1 MQADFR
7 IGTGY
12 DVHRLAEERTLWLG
26 GVQIPFAKGCVA
38 HSDGDVLLHA
48 VCDALLG
55 ALALGDIGGHFPD
68 NDAQYKNI
76 SSIILLKRVYDL
88 VIQKGFRLVNMDATI
103 LLQEPK
109 ITPYVVDMRNQ
120 IAQTLGVEIEAV
132 SIKAT
137 TTEGLGFIG
146 HGEGVAAQGVVMLR
160 HI

>member
-12 DVHRLAEERTLWLG
+12 DVHRLAEERALWLG

-55 ALALGDIGGHFPD
+55 ALALGDIGVHFPD
-68 NDAQYKNI
+68 TDAQYKNI
-76 SSIILLKRVYDL
+76 RSIILLKRVYNL
-88 VIQKGFRLVNMDATI
+88 VIDKGFRLVNMDATI

-120 IAQTLGVEIEAV
+120 IAQTLCVEIEAV

-146 HGEGVAAQGVVMLR
+146 QGEGVAAQAVVILK

>member
-1 MQADFR
+1 MQEDFR

-12 DVHRLAEERTLWLG
+12 DVHRLAEERALWLG

-48 VCDALLG
+48 LCDALLG
-55 ALALGDIGGHFPD
+55 ALALGDIGAHFPD
-68 NDAQYKNI
+68 TDAQYKNI
-76 SSIILLKRVYDL
+76 GSLILLKRVYDL
-88 VIQKGFRLVNMDATI
+88 VIQKGFRLVNMDVTI

-109 ITPYVVDMRNQ
+109 IMPYVVDMRNQ

-146 HGEGVAAQGVVMLR
+146 QGEGVAAQAVVMLK

>member
-1 MQADFR
+1 MLADYR

-12 DVHRLAEERTLWLG
+12 DVHRLAEGRTLRLG
-26 GVQIPFAKGCVA
+26 GVQIPFAKGCLA

-68 NDAQYKNI
+68 NDPQYKNI
-76 SSIILLKRVYDL
+76 SSIILLERVYDL
-88 VIQKGFRLVNMDATI
+88 VLQKGFRLVNMDATI

-109 ITPYVVDMRNQ
+109 ITPYIADMRNQ
-120 IAQTLGVEIEAV
+120 IAQTLDVEIEAV

-146 HGEGVAAQGVVMLR
+146 NGEGVAAQAVVMLK

>member
-1 MQADFR
+1 MQADYR

-12 DVHRLAEERTLWLG
+12 DVHRLAEGRTLRLG
-26 GVQIPFAKGCVA
+26 GVQIPFAKGCLA

-68 NDAQYKNI
+68 NDPQYKNI
-76 SSIILLKRVYDL
+76 SSIILLERVYDL
-88 VIQKGFRLVNMDATI
+88 VLQKGFRLVNMDATI

-109 ITPYVVDMRNQ
+109 ITPYIADMRNQ
-120 IAQTLGVEIEAV
+120 IAQTLDVEIEAV

-146 HGEGVAAQGVVMLR
+146 NGEGVAAQAVVMLK

>member
-12 DVHRLAEERTLWLG
+12 DVHRLAEGRTLRLG
-26 GVQIPFAKGCVA
+26 GVQIPFATGCVA

-55 ALALGDIGGHFPD
+55 ALALGDIGVHFPD
-68 NDAQYKNI
+68 TDAQYKNI

-88 VIQKGFRLVNMDATI
+88 VIQKGFCLVNMDATI

-109 ITPYVVDMRNQ
+109 ITPYIAEMRNK
-120 IAQTLGVEIEAV
+120 IAQTLKVEIEAV

-146 HGEGVAAQGVVMLR
+146 KGEGVAAQAIVMLK